1 MVNATGDDRSAEIE
15 FNGSMDDSEHM
26 SGESFLSLFDVGTEV
41 REGVGVR
48 AREAV
53 MKRESASDD

>member
-1 MVNATGDDRSAEIE
+1 LVNATGDDRSAEIE
-15 FNGSMDDSEHM
+15 SNGSMDDSEHM